1 MEEVIVNKTNTEL
14 EKEVKL
20 DPALEL
26 LREVIKTASAEINL
40 VLVKHK
46 LEIAV
51 AHKLVVNP
59 DLKQEEIA
67 HEIVLRP
74 AKQ

>member
-14 EKEVKL
+14 EKDVKV
-20 DPALEL
+20 DAGIEL

>member
-14 EKEVKL
+14 EKV
-20 DPALEL
+20 DAGVEL
-26 LREVIKTASAEINL
+26 LKEVIKTASAEINL

-59 DLKQEEIA
+59 DLRQEEIA

-74 AKQ
+74 AK